1 MLGVWKG
8 FQKQNFQR
16 HSHAK
21 NSQSV
26 CFCHE
31 KYHKAAFFRSIIH
44 IMFYARLC
52 NRFFK
57 QCTSKKVIWYIYY
70 HRYWGHWPDWWG
82 RNWWIGSTTRW
93 QGGLQTNWVLPANC
107 LKAQKMLL
115 SRRLQ
120 TALPLPKPTLQF
132 WPTRAKNF
140 MGSFTP
146 SLRVGSSP

>member
-1 MLGVWKG
+1 MSLDYQVKRESFSSDFTLSPASHHLTRWYKRRKSLLKVQFCAASIPGRSS
-8 FQKQNFQR
+8 FLHLFLFSFR
-16 HSHAK
+16 LPRFPSRLHSPHLL
-21 NSQSV
+21 
-26 CFCHE
+26 FCLH
-31 KYHKAAFFRSIIH
+31 HPPS
-44 IMFYARLC
+44 L
-52 NRFFK
+52 
-57 QCTSKKVIWYIYY
+57 
-70 HRYWGHWPDWWG
+70 PP
-82 RNWWIGSTTRW
+82 TTRW

-146 SLRVGSSP
+146 SLRVRSSP